1 MLPAENA
8 STSDQASALTMT
20 LKRCV
25 DVAASATA
33 IVVLLPVFAMIAVA
47 IKADSPGPVFF
58 LQTRVGRNG
67 RLFKIRKF
75 RSMVV
80 DADRCGGSLTLRHDD
95 RVTRVGDFI
104 RKHKLDELPQL
115 ANVITGDMSLVGPR
129 PEVPELMQ
137 FYTPEQ
143 VAMVYSVRPGITD
156 YASLLFS
163 DESSLLAQDEDPV
176 QFYQRSIMPVKLRYY
191 ERYIQDIGLLTDFRI
206 ILATVALVVF
216 GRVPQSNG
224 SGSDSSIAHRRLQQ
238 ASPSTMDGW
247 T

>member
-1 MLPAENA
+1 MLPYEKAA
-8 STSDQASALTMT
+8 TLDRASALTMT

-25 DVAASATA
+25 DITVSTTA
-33 IVVLLPVFAMIAVA
+33 IVMLLPLFAMIAVA

-80 DADRCGGSLTLRHDD
+80 DAARYGGALTLRHDD
-95 RVTRVGDFI
+95 RVTRVGRFI

-115 ANVITGDMSLVGPR
+115 TNVIAGDMSLVGPR

-143 VAMVYSVRPGITD
+143 VELVCSVRPGITD
-156 YASLLFS
+156 YASLLFC
-163 DESSLLAQDEDPV
+163 DESALLAQDEDPV
-176 QFYQRSIMPVKLRYY
+176 QVYRRAIMPAKLRYY
-191 ERYIQDIGLLTDFRI
+191 ERYIQEIGLLTDVRI
-206 ILATVALVVF
+206 ILATVALLVF
-216 GRVPQSNG
+216 GRIPRRSG
-224 SGSDSSIAHRRLQQ
+224 SGSDVARRRLQE
-238 ASPSTMDGW
+238 ASPSTMEG
-247 T
+247 